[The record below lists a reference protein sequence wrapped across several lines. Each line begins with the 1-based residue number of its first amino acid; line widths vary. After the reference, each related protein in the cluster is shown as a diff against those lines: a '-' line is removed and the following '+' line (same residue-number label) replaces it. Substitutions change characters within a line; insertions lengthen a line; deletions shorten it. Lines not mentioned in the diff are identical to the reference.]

1 MVKATLQWTLVLL
14 LVLIFPDWIRGL
26 KITLLHTNDMHSWY
40 DPISSKGGKCK
51 AGDDEQ
57 GFCFGGFARV
67 AAVVEAARKAGTDSV
82 LYLNGGDSFQGTP
95 WFSVY
100 RGKMVAQMLNFLAP
114 DAMTLGVH
122 ELDDGTDAFAEF
134 LDIINFP
141 VVSCNINLKG
151 EPKLA
156 ENSKLVTSTVIT
168 KGKNKIGIVGYIR
181 PDTKER
187 TQPNNVIYKQEV
199 PAINKE
205 TKKLVDQGVNIIIAL
220 GHSGYDKDKEI
231 ARRCPDVDVVVGGQ
245 SHTFLYTGKVP
256 SKENSEGPYP
266 TIVVK
271 PDGRKVPVVQAYAYT
286 KYLGNLSLEF
296 DNGGN
301 LLSFKGSP
309 ILLDNRFKP
318 RKDVLEFLDQHRQVI
333 EDMERHV
340 VGTTSV
346 YLNGDR
352 RSCGFGECNFGNII
366 ADSFVY
372 ARVLETM
379 PDRRTWTDAPIGLIN
394 AGAIRASID
403 PGETGAI
410 TEADVMTVL
419 PFSHEMFY
427 TRISG
432 SQLMKALEHSLQL
445 RSKQMSSSYLQMSGI
460 RMKFNHSRPKGE
472 RITEIRALCSACQ
485 IPHYEPVETDKYY
498 GIVLTSFLLNG
509 GEGYSFIDPKRPE
522 VQNLSILDRNAVIR
536 YLQEHK
542 VIYPEREERQAPQEK
557 HLSNSS
563 SKCLI
568 ETFFFLL
575 YLLYFR
581 NLRVLGG

>member
-1 MVKATLQWTLVLL
+1 MLRPTVQWAFVLL
-14 LVLIFPDWIRGL
+14 LILIIPNWICGL
-26 KITLLHTNDMHSWY
+26 KITLLHTNDMHAWY
-40 DPISSKGGKCK
+40 DPISSKGRKCK
-51 AGDDEQ
+51 AGDDER
-57 GFCFGGFARV
+57 GFCYGGFARV
-67 AAVVEAARKAGTDSV
+67 AAVINDTRRAATDSV

-100 RGKMVAQMLNFLAP
+100 RGKMVAQMLNFLSP
-114 DAMTLGVH
+114 DAMSLGVH
-122 ELDDGTDAFAEF
+122 ELDDGTAAFAEF
-134 LDIINFP
+134 LDVINFP
-141 VVSCNINLKG
+141 VVSTNINLKD

-156 ENSKLVTSTVIT
+156 EHSKLVTSTVIA
-168 KGKNKIGIVGYIR
+168 KGNTKIGIVGYIR
-181 PDTKER
+181 PDTKDR
-187 TQPNNVIYKQEV
+187 TQPNNVVYKQEV

-205 TKKLVDQGVNIIIAL
+205 TQKLVDQGINIIIAL
-220 GHSGYDKDKEI
+220 GHSGYEKDKEI
-231 ARRCPDVDVVVGGQ
+231 ARRCPDVDLVVGGQ
-245 SHTFLYTGKVP
+245 SHTFLYSGKAP
-256 SKENSEGPYP
+256 SKEVSEGPYP

-309 ILLDNRFKP
+309 ILLDSRFQPSKE
-318 RKDVLEFLDQHRQVI
+318 VLHFLDQYRQVI
-333 EDMERHV
+333 DDMERHV

-346 YLNGDR
+346 YLNGER

-372 ARVLETM
+372 ARVLDTM
-379 PDRRTWTDAPIGLIN
+379 PDRRSWTDAPIGLIN
-394 AGAIRASID
+394 AGAIRASIE

-419 PFSHEMFY
+419 PFSHDMFY

-445 RSKQMSSSYLQMSGI
+445 RSKHMSSSYLQVSGL
-460 RMKFNHSRPKGE
+460 RMRFNHSRPKGE

-485 IPHYEPVETDKYY
+485 IPHYEAVETDKYY
-498 GIVLTSFLLNG
+498 GVILTSFLLNG

-522 VQNLSILDRNAVIR
+522 VENLTLLDRNAVIR

-542 VIYPEREERQAPQEK
+542 VIYPEREDRQAPQEK
-557 HLSNSS
+557 HLSSS
-563 SKCLI
+563 SASPLPKP
-568 ETFFFLL
+568 FLL
-575 YLLYFR
+575 CLLHGLYFCHR
-581 NLRVLGG
+581 LLG